1 MEKRPNIDQYIAEA
15 LKVLRAGGIILYPTD
30 TVWGIG
36 CDAENADAVAK
47 IYALK
52 KRVDSKGMLVLV
64 EKPERIDS
72 YVDEVPEIAWSLIE
86 VADSPLTIIYP
97 GARNLPRNL
106 VPAEK
111 TVGIRVVKHHFC
123 EMLIRKLNR
132 PLVST
137 SANIS
142 GKPSPIYFHDIDQEI
157 IDGVDY
163 VVPAEAE
170 EDHTGKPSSIIMLGV
185 GGQVKIIRE

>member
-1 MEKRPNIDQYIAEA
+1 MEQKSNIDQYVAEA

-36 CDAENADAVAK
+36 CDAENAEAVKK

-52 KRVDSKGMLVLV
+52 KREDSKGMLVLV

-72 YVDEVPEIAWSLIE
+72 YVEEVPEIAWSLIE

-97 GARNLPRNL
+97 GARNLPDNL

-111 TVGIRVVKHHFC
+111 TIGIRVVHHHFC

-137 SANIS
+137 SANLA
-142 GKPSPIYFHDIDQEI
+142 GKKSPIFFHDIDQEI

-163 VVPAEAE
+163 VVPMEAE
-170 EDHTGKPSSIIMLGV
+170 DEHTGKPSSIIMLGA
-185 GGQVKIIRE
+185 GGQVKIIRD